1 MRLIKI
7 LILTLLFIGIVAPA
21 YPSSA
26 FLVDDQENYYLARQV
41 DYLFDD
47 SMTLDLDSV
56 RESDSWQSV
65 ERDTVNFSFSASALW
80 LRFELQAGAS
90 NDYILHIPYPLLDY
104 LDNYSFI
111 DGVPLVPI
119 HTGDAL
125 VFDSR
130 AVDHIDFVFPYS
142 LDKDQKL
149 TVYLRVDSQ
158 GTLDVPLRFLSKD
171 AFLKSNDN
179 ETYFRG
185 FVMGI
190 LWLML
195 FYNLFIFLSIKDHVY
210 GFYVLNIFSYLA
222 SSNAYDGG
230 AFQLLWR
237 NYPALNAYAFP
248 VFNGLTQVTS
258 IVFMLALLQVLDKKT
273 WYRSYFLGLLAI
285 VSTFPILG
293 AILPYA
299 TIVPV
304 QVVFSLIVYSSAL
317 FLGMHLSIKGNRTAQ
332 YFTVAMAL
340 FMIGMVSSNLKG
352 LGLLPTNFF
361 TQHAFQ
367 FGFFIDMV
375 VLSLALAQKIEIAR
389 KERSLAQRENIKNLK
404 RYQDLYSESLSGHFQ
419 VTVKGRL
426 VSVNTAF
433 SQILGFQS
441 PQELMSSN
449 IASNVSSISVNPSLA
464 NELLALLHSNERV
477 VDYEQQV
484 YGKDGKWS
492 WVSLSMRPIKSESGY
507 IEFYEGSVIDIS
519 ERKDNEILREQA
531 LKDKMLTLEQLV
543 VGICHELN
551 TPLGI
556 SITAL
561 SYMKNIINDIQK
573 SHDGAE
579 MTVDSLRKNLEEELE
594 VVELTET
601 NLERVSD
608 LIHQFKHI
616 SVTQLGYQIGS
627 VHMCS
632 SIDMGLMTL
641 QRRLDN
647 MGVDVVIDCPLD
659 LQLNNYSD
667 AISEISHQLVENSL
681 DHAFINIEKKNINFK
696 VCLKGDVL
704 EMQYSDN
711 GCGLSEQG
719 KSDLFNPFY
728 TTMRGFEGKI
738 GLGMYL
744 TFNLVTQLLQGDVVV
759 EQTKQGFS
767 LLLTFPANIE

>member
-1 MRLIKI
+1 VRLIKK
-7 LILTLLFIGIVAPA
+7 LILTLLFLGVATSA
-21 YPSSA
+21 YSSSA
-26 FLVDDQENYYLARQV
+26 FLVNDQHNYHLARQV
-41 DYLFDD
+41 DYLFDE
-47 SMTLDLDSV
+47 SMSLDLDSA
-56 RESDSWQSV
+56 RQSNSWQPV
-65 ERDTVNFSFSASALW
+65 ARNTVNFGFSSSVLW
-80 LRFELQAGAS
+80 LRFELLAETS

-111 DGVPLVPI
+111 DGVPLEPV

-130 AVDHIDFVFPYS
+130 AVDHINFVFPYS
-142 LDKDQKL
+142 LNKGQKL
-149 TVYLRVDSQ
+149 TVYFRVDSQ
-158 GTLDVPLRFLSKD
+158 GTLDVPMRFLSKD
-171 AFLKSNDN
+171 EFLKNNDN

-230 AFQLLWR
+230 AFQLLWP
-237 NYPALNAYAFP
+237 NYPMLNAYIFP
-248 VFNGLTQVTS
+248 IFNGLTQVTS
-258 IVFMLALLQVLDKKT
+258 IVFMLVLLQVLEKKT

-285 VSTFPILG
+285 VSTFPVLG
-293 AILPYA
+293 AILPYS
-299 TIVPV
+299 TIVPI
-304 QVVFSLIVYSSAL
+304 QVVFSLVVYSSAL
-317 FLGMHLSIKGNRTAQ
+317 YLGIYLSTKGNRTAL

-340 FMIGMVSSNLKG
+340 FMVGLVSSNLKA

-367 FGFFIDMV
+367 LGFFIDMV

-389 KERSLAQRENIKNLK
+389 KERSLAQRESIKNLK
-404 RYQDLYSESLSGHFQ
+404 RYQDLYSESLSGNFQ
-419 VTVKGRL
+419 VTADGRL

-433 SQILGFQS
+433 SQVLGFDS
-441 PQELMSSN
+441 NEELMLSN
-449 IASNVSSISVNPSLA
+449 IAGNISSISVNPNLA
-464 NELLALLHSNERV
+464 NELLTLLHDRDRV
-477 VDYEQQV
+477 VDFEQQV
-484 YGKDGKWS
+484 YGKGGKWS
-492 WVSLSMRPIKSESGY
+492 WVSISMRPIKSESGY

-519 ERKDNEILREQA
+519 ERKENEILREQA

-551 TPLGI
+551 TPLGT

-561 SYMKNIINDIQK
+561 SYMKKLITEIQQ
-573 SHDGAE
+573 SHDGVE
-579 MTVDSLRKNLEEELE
+579 MTVDSLWESLEEGLE

-601 NLERVSD
+601 NLARVRD
-608 LIHQFKHI
+608 LIHQFKHV
-616 SVTQLGYQIGS
+616 SVTQLGYQVGP
-627 VHMCS
+627 VHVCS
-632 SIDMGLMTL
+632 SIDSGLMTL
-641 QRRLDN
+641 QCRLDN